1 MKLVELKNVS
11 KNYQTKDAEI
21 EAVKDISL
29 EVNDGDFIAI
39 VGPSGC
45 GKSTILSM
53 MCNLDEISDGEII
66 NYKDIKYG
74 YMFQQDTLFDW
85 ITIMDNC
92 LIGAKINN
100 CINDDTINHCI
111 NLLKTYDL
119 YDFKDRYPSELS
131 GGMRQRVA
139 LIRTLILNPD
149 ILLLDEPF
157 SALDYQNR
165 LLISNDVYNIIKKEK
180 KTAIIVTHDIGE
192 AVSMASKVIV
202 LSKRPSTIKNIHT
215 IKYINNK
222 NPIDNRLNDEFN
234 LYCNKIW
241 GELDVS

>member
-1 MKLVELKNVS
+1 MKLVELKDVS

-21 EAVKDISL
+21 EAVKNISFS
-29 EVNDGDFIAI
+29 VNEGDFIAI

-45 GKSTILSM
+45 GKSTILSL
-53 MCNLDEISDGEII
+53 MCELENISGGKII

-100 CINDDTINHCI
+100 CINDTTINHCI

-119 YDFKDRYPSELS
+119 YEFKYRYPSELS

-215 IKYINNK
+215 ITYTDDK
-222 NPIDNRLNDEFN
+222 NPIDNRLSNEYN
-234 LYCNKIW
+234 VYCNKIW
-241 GELDVS
+241 GELDV